1 MEKFVLN
8 ITASSGEFF
17 QGECESLTL
26 PTADGQY
33 RPDTARCWLPWKWAS
48 CSSP

>member
-26 PTADGQY
+26 PTAH
-33 RPDTARCWLPWKWAS
+33 R
-48 CSSP
+48 